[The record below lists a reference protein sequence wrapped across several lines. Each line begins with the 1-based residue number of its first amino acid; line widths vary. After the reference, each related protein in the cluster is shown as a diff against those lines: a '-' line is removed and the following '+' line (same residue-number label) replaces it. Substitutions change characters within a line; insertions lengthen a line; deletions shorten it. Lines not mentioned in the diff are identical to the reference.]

1 MNRKQITS
9 KLFVTVLFL
18 SLSNTSWSQSETLD
32 KLAGGNYLAAHPPG
46 PYNWYPPPAPWG
58 PPPGW
63 VPPPRAYGVPAYA
76 MQPAPAQTSI
86 AAISSERD
94 KLIADLDTRQSELS
108 DTRDQLV
115 QAQASLEEARNNI
128 NSAQSEALK
137 KQNDQVA
144 LNEKLAVVTAESDS
158 SKSQLNQLNEQIETL
173 NQAVNQQKSALGDF
187 QKRAGEQ
194 QAEIEQLLGKVT
206 EGDDKVAKLQAELAA
221 VTTSYETTKSEST
234 ATATATDAS
243 LSAMET
249 QQQSC
254 QQELADLSSKFEQ
267 ESTLTQDKNQEVLDA
282 TAKYDEL
289 SNELSVC
296 TDTLAEQ
303 KAELEI
309 TQSEVDRLL
318 VRLLPEKT
326 QDATKS
332 NHIAA
337 EQSDVVEKKSTSVV
351 AAGGERIKSAAVS
364 EFHAAEITAV
374 GNEQTIEAEPE
385 KSQESATQDVE
396 QKIEPALI
404 ANKLEINTEELVKMP
419 ANTVILDFDRD
430 GINDTV
436 DLCLDSDLVS
446 DVDVLGCS
454 SGQPIVMDG
463 VMFSYDSHKLTRE
476 ARGVL
481 DNIAAILVQ
490 HPDLKLEVAGHSD
503 VQGNADYNRWLS
515 GLRAGSVKDYL
526 IRKGLRKENLTAHGY
541 GPDSPIA
548 TNETREGLHMNRR
561 VELRRL
567 E

>member
-1 MNRKQITS
+1 MNRIQITS
-9 KLFVTVLFL
+9 KLFVTVLL
-18 SLSNTSWSQSETLD
+18 ISLSSISWSQSESID

-63 VPPPRAYGVPAYA
+63 MPPPRAYGVPAYA
-76 MQPAPAQTSI
+76 MQPAPTQTLI
-86 AAISSERD
+86 ATISSERD
-94 KLIADLDTRQSELS
+94 KLKTDLDTQQNELS

-128 NSAQSEALK
+128 NTAQTDALK

-144 LNEKLAVVTAESDS
+144 LNEKLAAVTAESYS

-173 NQAVNQQKSALGDF
+173 NQAVNQQKSELGDF
-187 QKRAGEQ
+187 QQRAGEQ

-221 VTTSYETTKSEST
+221 VTASYETTKSEST
-234 ATATATDAS
+234 ATDAS
-243 LSAMET
+243 LSAMES

-289 SNELSVC
+289 STDLSVC

-326 QDATKS
+326 QEATKS
-332 NHIAA
+332 NHIVA
-337 EQSDVVEKKSTSVV
+337 EQSEVVEKKSTSVV

-364 EFHAAEITAV
+364 EFHAAEITSV
-374 GNEQTIEAEPE
+374 ENEQTIEPEPE
-385 KSQESATQDVE
+385 KLQGSATQDVE
-396 QKIEPALI
+396 QKIEPVLI
-404 ANKLEINTEELVKMP
+404 ANTPETNNEELVKMP

-430 GINDTV
+430 GINDTL

-446 DVDVLGCS
+446 EVDVLGCS

-463 VMFSYDSHKLTRE
+463 VVFSYDSHELTRE

-490 HPDLKLEVAGHSD
+490 YPDLKLEVAGHSD
-503 VQGNADYNRWLS
+503 IQGNADYNRWLS

-526 IRKGLRKENLTAHGY
+526 IRKGLRKGNLTAHGY

-548 TNETREGLHMNRR
+548 TNDTREGLHMNRR